1 MPTSA
6 EAKAARAARDARAAN
21 RAATRDV
28 VHTVRATRKITPK
41 ATPKSPRSPSKSP
54 RSPSKSPRSPSKSP
68 RSPSKSPRSPSK
80 SPRSPSGP
88 KRKTTVRTVRTVRTV
103 TPVTKDP
110 NDPYATPFWPPS
122 NYSVPAKV
130 IVNSPTPLPRTLAK
144 HKIFIEELRTV
155 LLSEKIIDRSNPL
168 FKELL
173 DEQQKYNMVF
183 HRLKPHNIICFVK
196 CDYFLLD
203 KNAPRVFHKGNKEPY
218 FGNLKFANL
227 LKRNNMNMKW
237 WGHNILY
244 IHKNRF

>member
-6 EAKAARAARDARAAN
+6 EAKAARDARDARAAN

-41 ATPKSPRSPSKSP
+41 AMPKSPRSPSKSP

-68 RSPSKSPRSPSK
+68 RSPS
-80 SPRSPSGP
+80 GH
-88 KRKTTVRTVRTVRTV
+88 KRKTTVRR
-103 TPVTKDP
+103 VTKDP

-144 HKIFIEELRTV
+144 HKIFIEELKTV

>member
-1 MPTSA
+1 MPSSA
-6 EAKAARAARDARAAN
+6 EAKAAKAARDA

-41 ATPKSPRSPSKSP
+41 AKPKSPSPRSPSPDKSP
-54 RSPSKSPRSPSKSP
+54 SRRSPA
-68 RSPSKSPRSPSK
+68 
-80 SPRSPSGP
+80 GP
-88 KRKTTVRTVRTVRTV
+88 KRKTTVTTV
-103 TPVTKDP
+103 TTVTKDP
-110 NDPYATPFWPPS
+110 KDPYATPFWPPS

-155 LLSEKIIDRSNPL
+155 LLSEKIIDRSSPL

-203 KNAPRVFHKGNKEPY
+203 KNAQRVFHKGNKEPY
-218 FGNLKFANL
+218 FGNVKFVNL
-227 LKRNNMNMKW
+227 LKKNNMNMKW

>member
-1 MPTSA
+1 MPTST
-6 EAKAARAARDARAAN
+6 EAKAARDA

-41 ATPKSPRSPSKSP
+41 AKPKSPSPRYPSPDKSPSRRSSPGPKSPRSPG
-54 RSPSKSPRSPSKSP
+54 
-68 RSPSKSPRSPSK
+68 
-80 SPRSPSGP
+80 GP
-88 KRKTTVRTVRTVRTV
+88 KRKTTV
-103 TPVTKDP
+103 TKDP
-110 NDPYATPFWPPS
+110 KDPYATPFWPPS

-155 LLSEKIIDRSNPL
+155 LLSEKIIDRSSPL

-203 KNAPRVFHKGNKEPY
+203 KNAQRVFHKGNKEPY
-218 FGNLKFANL
+218 FGNVKFVNL
-227 LKRNNMNMKW
+227 LKKNNMNMKW

>member
-6 EAKAARAARDARAAN
+6 EAKAARDARDARAAN

-41 ATPKSPRSPSKSP
+41 AMPKSPRSPSKSP

-68 RSPSKSPRSPSK
+68 W
-80 SPRSPSGP
+80 SPSGP
-88 KRKTTVRTVRTVRTV
+88 KRKTTVRTVTPVRR
-103 TPVTKDP
+103 VTKDP

-144 HKIFIEELRTV
+144 HKIFIEELKTV

>member
-6 EAKAARAARDARAAN
+6 EAKAARDARAAN

-28 VHTVRATRKITPK
+28 VHTVRAMRKITPK

-68 RSPSKSPRSPSK
+68 RSPS
-80 SPRSPSGP
+80 GP
-88 KRKTTVRTVRTVRTV
+88 KRKTTVRTV

>member
-1 MPTSA
+1 MPTSTEA
-6 EAKAARAARDARAAN
+6 RAAKAARDARDARAAT

-28 VHTVRATRKITPK
+28 VHTVRATRKATPK
-41 ATPKSPRSPSKSP
+41 ATPKSPRSPLH
-54 RSPSKSPRSPSKSP
+54 
-68 RSPSKSPRSPSK
+68 
-80 SPRSPSGP
+80 RSPSGP
-88 KRKTTVRTVRTVRTV
+88 KSPSPRSPGGPKRK
-103 TPVTKDP
+103 TKDP

-155 LLSEKIIDRSNPL
+155 LLSEKIIDRSSPL

-203 KNAPRVFHKGNKEPY
+203 KNAQRVFHKGNKEPY
-218 FGNLKFANL
+218 FGNVKFVNL
-227 LKRNNMNMKW
+227 LKKNNMNMKW

>member
-1 MPTSA
+1 MYIIEVYKFMPTSA
-6 EAKAARAARDARAAN
+6 EAKAARDARAAN

-41 ATPKSPRSPSKSP
+41 DTPKSPRSPSP
-54 RSPSKSPRSPSKSP
+54 RSPA
-68 RSPSKSPRSPSK
+68 
-80 SPRSPSGP
+80 GP
-88 KRKTTVRTVRTVRTV
+88 KRKTPVTPVRT
-103 TPVTKDP
+103 VTKDP
-110 NDPYATPFWPPS
+110 NDPYATPFWPLS

-155 LLSEKIIDRSNPL
+155 LLSEKIIDRSSPL

>member
-6 EAKAARAARDARAAN
+6 EAKAARDARDARAAN

-68 RSPSKSPRSPSK
+68 RSPSKSPRSPS
-80 SPRSPSGP
+80 GP
-88 KRKTTVRTVRTVRTV
+88 KRKTTVRTVRTV

>member
-6 EAKAARAARDARAAN
+6 EAKAARDARDARAAN

-41 ATPKSPRSPSKSP
+41 AMPKSPRSPSKSP

-68 RSPSKSPRSPSK
+68 WSPSKSPRSPSK
-80 SPRSPSGP
+80 SPWSPSGP
-88 KRKTTVRTVRTVRTV
+88 KRKTTVRTVTPVRR
-103 TPVTKDP
+103 VTKDP

-144 HKIFIEELRTV
+144 HKIFIEELKTV

>member
-1 MPTSA
+1 MPSSA
-6 EAKAARAARDARAAN
+6 EAKAAKAARDARAAT

-41 ATPKSPRSPSKSP
+41 AKPKSPSPRSPSPDKSP
-54 RSPSKSPRSPSKSP
+54 SRRSPA
-68 RSPSKSPRSPSK
+68 
-80 SPRSPSGP
+80 GP
-88 KRKTTVRTVRTVRTV
+88 KRKTTVTTV
-103 TPVTKDP
+103 TTVTKDP

-155 LLSEKIIDRSNPL
+155 LLSEKIIDRSSPL

-203 KNAPRVFHKGNKEPY
+203 KNAQRVFHKGNKEPY
-218 FGNLKFANL
+218 FGNVKFVNL
-227 LKRNNMNMKW
+227 LKKNNMNMKW
-237 WGHNILY
+237 WGNNILY

>member
-1 MPTSA
+1 MPSSA
-6 EAKAARAARDARAAN
+6 EAKAARDARAAT

-41 ATPKSPRSPSKSP
+41 AKPKSPSPRSPSPDKSP
-54 RSPSKSPRSPSKSP
+54 SPRTPG
-68 RSPSKSPRSPSK
+68 
-80 SPRSPSGP
+80 GP
-88 KRKTTVRTVRTVRTV
+88 KRKTTVTT
-103 TPVTKDP
+103 VTKDP
-110 NDPYATPFWPPS
+110 NYPYATPFWPPS

-155 LLSEKIIDRSNPL
+155 LLSEKIIDRSSPL

-203 KNAPRVFHKGNKEPY
+203 KNAQRVFHKGNKEPY
-218 FGNLKFANL
+218 FGNVKFVNL
-227 LKRNNMNMKW
+227 LKKNNMNMKW

>member
-1 MPTSA
+1 MPSSA
-6 EAKAARAARDARAAN
+6 EAKAARDARDARAAT
-21 RAATRDV
+21 RAATKDV

-41 ATPKSPRSPSKSP
+41 AKPKSPSPRSPSP
-54 RSPSKSPRSPSKSP
+54 RSPA
-68 RSPSKSPRSPSK
+68 
-80 SPRSPSGP
+80 GP
-88 KRKTTVRTVRTVRTV
+88 KRKTTVTKD
-103 TPVTKDP
+103 PKDPKDP

-155 LLSEKIIDRSNPL
+155 LLSEKIIDRSSPL

-203 KNAPRVFHKGNKEPY
+203 KNAQRVFHKGNKEPY
-218 FGNLKFANL
+218 FGNVKFVNL